1 MTVRSNEIGLE
12 VKQVKVLLLADIAS
26 EHTERWA
33 LGLARKGV
41 RVGLFSFNKS
51 HHAWFDNV
59 DNIELLFEP
68 EKRVGG
74 LSIFEKVNYFRYYFP
89 LKRAIKSFNPDIL
102 HAHYASSYGLLGALS
117 GFKRLVI
124 SVWGSDV
131 FEFPKQNSL
140 YPKILRYALSK
151 PKLICST
158 SFCMREEAKQY
169 TEKPIE
175 VVPFGID
182 LNRFQRLDSQLPFGN
197 ANHINIGCIK
207 SIDEKY
213 GTKILVKAFIQLM
226 DRFPQKPLRLFLIGD
241 GPQRLALEKM
251 IEEMGLKDSVI
262 FTGRIPHVEI
272 PEWHKKLDV
281 FVSLSTCRE
290 SFGVSLVEAMASRSC
305 VIASDADGFKEV
317 LGEDGS
323 CGSIVAGNSVEEA
336 FEAMSQV
343 IENPSK
349 ALSQLSAARER
360 VEQFYNWEKNLDQ
373 MVGIY
378 NKIIEY

>member
-1 MTVRSNEIGLE
+1 
-12 VKQVKVLLLADIAS
+12 
-26 EHTERWA
+26 
-33 LGLARKGV
+33 
-41 RVGLFSFNKS
+41 
-51 HHAWFDNV
+51 
-59 DNIELLFEP
+59 
-68 EKRVGG
+68 
-74 LSIFEKVNYFRYYFP
+74 
-89 LKRAIKSFNPDIL
+89 
-102 HAHYASSYGLLGALS
+102 
-117 GFKRLVI
+117 
-124 SVWGSDV
+124 
-131 FEFPKQNSL
+131 
-140 YPKILRYALSK
+140 
-151 PKLICST
+151 
-158 SFCMREEAKQY
+158 
-169 TEKPIE
+169 
-175 VVPFGID
+175 
-182 LNRFQRLDSQLPFGN
+182 
-197 ANHINIGCIK
+197 
-207 SIDEKY
+207 
-213 GTKILVKAFIQLM
+213 
-226 DRFPQKPLRLFLIGD
+226 
-241 GPQRLALEKM
+241 
-251 IEEMGLKDSVI
+251 MGLRDSVV

-378 NKIIEY
+378 NKIIES

>member
-1 MTVRSNEIGLE
+1 MSNEIGLE
-12 VKQVKVLLLADIAS
+12 AKQMKVLLLADIAS

-41 RVGLFSFNKS
+41 RIGLFSFNKS
-51 HHAWFDNV
+51 HYAWYENV

-89 LKRAIKSFNPDIL
+89 LKRAIESFNPDIL

-117 GFKRLVI
+117 GFKRLLI

-158 SFCMREEAKQY
+158 SFCMREEAMQY

-182 LNRFQRLDSQLPFGN
+182 LNQFQRLDSQLPFGN

-213 GTKILVKAFIQLM
+213 GTKILVKAFIQLI

-251 IEEMGLKDSVI
+251 IEEMGLKDSVV

-305 VIASDADGFKEV
+305 IIASDADGFREV

-323 CGSIVAGNSVEEA
+323 CGSLVTGNSVEEA
-336 FEAMSQV
+336 FEALSQV

-378 NKIIEY
+378 NKIIES

>member
-1 MTVRSNEIGLE
+1 MSNEIGLE
-12 VKQVKVLLLADIAS
+12 AKQMKVLLLADIAS

-41 RVGLFSFNKS
+41 RIGLFSFNKS
-51 HHAWFDNV
+51 HYAWYENV

-131 FEFPKQNSL
+131 FEFPKQNFL

-158 SFCMREEAKQY
+158 SFCMREEAMQY
-169 TEKPIE
+169 AEKPIE

-182 LNRFQRLDSQLPFGN
+182 LNRFQRLDSQPPFSN

-213 GTKILVKAFIQLM
+213 GTKILVKAFIQLI

-251 IEEMGLKDSVI
+251 IEEMGLKDSVV
-262 FTGRIPHVEI
+262 FTGRIPHVDI

-323 CGSIVAGNSVEEA
+323 CGSIVTGNSVEEA

-373 MVGIY
+373 MVDIY
-378 NKIIEY
+378 NKIIES

>member
-1 MTVRSNEIGLE
+1 MSNDERME
-12 VKQVKVLLLADIAS
+12 KKQMKVLLLADIAS

-51 HHAWFDNV
+51 HYAWYDNV

-140 YPKILRYALSK
+140 YPKILRFALSK

-158 SFCMREEAKQY
+158 SFCMREEAKHY

-182 LNRFQRLDSQLPFGN
+182 LNRFQRLDAELPFSN
-197 ANHINIGCIK
+197 AEHINIGCIK
-207 SIDEKY
+207 SIDKKY
-213 GTKILVKAFIQLM
+213 GTDVLIRAFHKLKSQ
-226 DRFPQKPLRLFLIGD
+226 FPEKPLRLFLIGD
-241 GPQRLALEKM
+241 GAQMGSIQALV
-251 IEEMGLKDSVI
+251 EELGMVNSVV
-262 FTGRIPHVEI
+262 FTGRIPHIAI

-343 IENPSK
+343 IEDPSK

-378 NKIIEY
+378 NKIIES